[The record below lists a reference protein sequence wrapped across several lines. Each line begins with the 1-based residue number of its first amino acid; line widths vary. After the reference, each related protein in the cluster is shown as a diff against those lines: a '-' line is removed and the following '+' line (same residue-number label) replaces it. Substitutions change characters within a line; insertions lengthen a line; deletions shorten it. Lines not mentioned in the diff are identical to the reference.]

1 MITKLFARRFA
12 TAVGIN
18 REAKIL
24 RLADKFVNERKSLI
38 ENSAELDS
46 KTLAIRSRRLK
57 ELDTLPDLYNAYKN
71 SVETLDSTK
80 TMATTEQDP
89 TLREMA
95 AMEIESCQKSQED
108 ALNELVN
115 GLLRSNTPAE
125 ITPKGLIL
133 ELKAGVGGSESGLFV
148 QDMLKMYKAYSETRG
163 WKSEVIATIMANE
176 SSGGAGAVKEALV
189 EIKGPNVWSTLKYE
203 KGVHR
208 VQRVPLTETQGRV
221 HTSTIGILVMPL
233 AENNQRKV
241 YDEKDVRVEVMRA
254 RGAGGQH
261 VNKTES
267 AVRLTHIPT
276 GIQVSMQDTRSQQQ
290 NRTKAY
296 EVLASRLLE
305 RQIREEVE
313 ERKTS
318 RKSQIGNMDRS
329 DKIRTYNFPQDRI
342 TDHRVGVGLNDI
354 QSFFEN
360 GEGLDWIIDSLKER
374 EKELLLDGLLQD
386 A

>member
-1 MITKLFARRFA
+1 
-12 TAVGIN
+12 
-18 REAKIL
+18 
-24 RLADKFVNERKSLI
+24 
-38 ENSAELDS
+38 
-46 KTLAIRSRRLK
+46 
-57 ELDTLPDLYNAYKN
+57 
-71 SVETLDSTK
+71 
-80 TMATTEQDP
+80 MATTEQDP

-95 AMEIESCQKSQED
+95 AMEIESCQRSQED
-108 ALNELVN
+108 ALNELVD
-115 GLLRSNTPAE
+115 GLLISNTPAQ

-176 SSGGAGAVKEALV
+176 SSGGAGAIKEALV
-189 EIKGPNVWSTLKYE
+189 EIKGANVWSTLKYE

-233 AENNQRKV
+233 AESNQRKV

>member
-1 MITKLFARRFA
+1 MITKAFARRFA

-24 RLADKFVNERKSLI
+24 RLADKFVNERTSLI

-95 AMEIESCQKSQED
+95 AMEIESCQRSQED
-108 ALNELVN
+108 ALNELVD
-115 GLLRSNTPAE
+115 GLLISNTPAQ

-176 SSGGAGAVKEALV
+176 SSGGAGAIKEALV
-189 EIKGPNVWSTLKYE
+189 EIKGANVWSTLKYE

-233 AENNQRKV
+233 AESNQRKV

-374 EKELLLDGLLQD
+374 EKELLLDSLLQD